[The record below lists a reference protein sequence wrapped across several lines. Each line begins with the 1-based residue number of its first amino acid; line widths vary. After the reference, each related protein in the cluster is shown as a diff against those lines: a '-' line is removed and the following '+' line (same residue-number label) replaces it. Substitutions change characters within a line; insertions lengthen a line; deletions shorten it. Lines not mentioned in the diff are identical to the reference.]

1 MCAGDGGIVGPFF
14 FFKQKTAYEIGTGDW
29 SSDGALPSSAMSH
42 VIDMKGVTHPKGT
55 QKIKVIDTGMNM
67 MIDEATLDAQN
78 DHQIEMTS
86 IESIPLTQ
94 GIRLSS
100 REVDI

>member
-1 MCAGDGGIVGPFF
+1 
-14 FFKQKTAYEIGTGDW
+14 
-29 SSDGALPSSAMSH
+29 MSH

-55 QKIKVIDTGMNM
+55 QIIQVIDTGMNM

-78 DHQIEMTS
+78 DHQIERTS
-86 IESIPLTQ
+86 TESIPLTQ

-100 REVDI
+100 REVGI

>member
-1 MCAGDGGIVGPFF
+1 
-14 FFKQKTAYEIGTGDW
+14 
-29 SSDGALPSSAMSH
+29 MSH

-55 QKIKVIDTGMNM
+55 QIIKVIDTGMNI
-67 MIDEATLDAQN
+67 MIDEAKLDAQN

-94 GIRLSS
+94 GIQLSS